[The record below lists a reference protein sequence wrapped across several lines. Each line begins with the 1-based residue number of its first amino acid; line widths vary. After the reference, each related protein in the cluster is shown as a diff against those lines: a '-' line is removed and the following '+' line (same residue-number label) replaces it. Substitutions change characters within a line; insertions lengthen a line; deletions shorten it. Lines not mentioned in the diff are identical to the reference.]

1 MNINEKTFEPICDIN
16 VIKNYDGFI
25 DPEGNFYRVSL
36 RNMHVPTHI
45 EWADKFVIKKLD
57 YIKHLSN
64 PSGSF
69 LLTMTKLKD
78 KQDVLIHF
86 YGFIYY
92 GHDAYTRKPIIIYP
106 DDTINSKCVSKEQ
119 IETLFKILSANEEL
133 TDLYSAYEEK
143 IQDDRHEKYVDN
155 LIARTIE
162 RNENK

>member
-1 MNINEKTFEPICDIN
+1 
-16 VIKNYDGFI
+16 
-25 DPEGNFYRVSL
+25 
-36 RNMHVPTHI
+36 
-45 EWADKFVIKKLD
+45 
-57 YIKHLSN
+57 
-64 PSGSF
+64 
-69 LLTMTKLKD
+69 MTKLKD

-119 IETLFKILSANEEL
+119 IETLFKILRANEEL

-162 RNENK
+162 RNENKCLITKN